1 MLPDVSHISP
11 VWSRITNLM
20 VERGEGCHVY
30 TPNGEQYLDFTSGI
44 GVTNTGHSHPAV
56 VKAIQDQAAK
66 IIHAQVNIFL
76 HPPLVRLS
84 QALNEITPP
93 NLDTFFFA
101 NSGAEAIEGAV
112 KLARHYTGRTNI
124 IVFQGGFH
132 GRTAQTM
139 AMTTAKTIYRVDYQP
154 LPGGIFVAPFPYA
167 YRYKMTPAQVSEFAL
182 RELDM
187 ILHTQSA
194 PQETAAMVIEPVL
207 GEGGYVPA
215 PPQFMQG
222 LRRICDE
229 HGILLVVDEVQTGFG
244 RTGKMFA
251 HEHAGIE
258 PDIMVMA
265 KGLGSGFP
273 ISALASSREIMSK
286 WQVGTHGGTYGG
298 NVMGCAAAEATIK
311 AIQEEG
317 LVENAVAR
325 GQQLMDG
332 LAEVQS
338 RFPAL
343 GDVRGLGL
351 MVGCEFTHPNTGQP
365 DDVLTK
371 KVVSHALEEGHMLLL
386 TCGMYGN
393 TIRWIPPLVATES
406 QINEGLEKFEKALA
420 AAVSKS

>member
-1 MLPDVSHISP
+1 
-11 VWSRITNLM
+11 
-20 VERGEGCHVY
+20 
-30 TPNGEQYLDFTSGI
+30 
-44 GVTNTGHSHPAV
+44 
-56 VKAIQDQAAK
+56 
-66 IIHAQVNIFL
+66 
-76 HPPLVRLS
+76 
-84 QALNEITPP
+84 
-93 NLDTFFFA
+93 
-101 NSGAEAIEGAV
+101 
-112 KLARHYTGRTNI
+112 
-124 IVFQGGFH
+124 
-132 GRTAQTM
+132 
-139 AMTTAKTIYRVDYQP
+139 
-154 LPGGIFVAPFPYA
+154 
-167 YRYKMTPAQVSEFAL
+167 
-182 RELDM
+182 
-187 ILHTQSA
+187 
-194 PQETAAMVIEPVL
+194 
-207 GEGGYVPA
+207 
-215 PPQFMQG
+215 MQG

-251 HEHAGIE
+251 HEHSGITA
-258 PDIMVMA
+258 DIMVMA

-273 ISALASSREIMSK
+273 ISAIASSREIMSK

-311 AIQEEG
+311 VIQQEG

-351 MVGCEFTHPNTGQP
+351 MVGCEFTNPNTGQP

-371 KVVSHALEEGHMLLL
+371 KVVNHALEDGHLLLL

-406 QINEGLEKFEKALA
+406 QINEGLEKFEKAVA
-420 AAVSKS
+420 AAVRKS